1 MRLGLAYDDPFPI
14 GYAMTYDAAI
24 IGAGPA
30 GLTLAGALAR
40 EGLSVALIDPADA
53 GTLAAPPD
61 DGCEIALT
69 ALSREL
75 LTQWRQWP
83 LLAPDE
89 ITAMHEA
96 QVFDGDAQV
105 PMSVR
110 APAGAEALGWMVS
123 NRALRRIAYQAA
135 AQAPGID
142 WHLSRRARALE
153 NGPDGARVR
162 LDDGRM
168 LEARLVVAADSRFS
182 EARRMAGLPARH
194 RDFGRSM
201 LVCRMRL
208 ERPRPGIAWEC
219 LDYGQTLALLPLG
232 GDLASVVITL
242 PPAEIARL
250 QTLPAEAFARETA
263 ERYRG
268 RLGTMRLEGERH
280 VYPLVGVCPDR
291 LVAGRFACVGDAAI
305 GMHPITAHGY
315 NLGLRG
321 IGMLVRRIRSAIE
334 TGGDIAAP
342 ALLAG
347 YERELQAISR
357 PLYLATES
365 IVRVYTDDRA
375 PVRLLRRAGLRFG
388 GGFAPFRHA
397 LATTLSG
404 RELSPPLPLRVL
416 GRLLSARRPRL
427 QAP

>member
-1 MRLGLAYDDPFPI
+1 
-14 GYAMTYDAAI
+14 MTYDAAI

-40 EGLSVALIDPADA
+40 AGLSVALIDPADA
-53 GTLAAPPD
+53 GTLADPPD
-61 DGCEIALT
+61 DGREIALT

-75 LTQWRQWP
+75 LTHWRQWP

-96 QVFDGDAQV
+96 QVFDGDAPV

-110 APAGAEALGWMVS
+110 APDGADALGWMVS

-135 AQAPGID
+135 ADATGID
-142 WHLSRRARALE
+142 WHLGRRARGLE
-153 NGPDGARVR
+153 RGPDGARVR
-162 LDDGRM
+162 LDDGRT
-168 LEARLVVAADSRFS
+168 LDARLVVAADSRFS
-182 EARRMAGLPARH
+182 EARRMAGLSARH

-242 PPAEIARL
+242 PSAEIARL
-250 QTLPAEAFARETA
+250 QALSAEDFARETA

-268 RLGTMRLEGERH
+268 RLGAMRLEGGRH

-291 LVAGRFACVGDAAI
+291 LVADRFACVGDAAI

-321 IGMLVRRIRSAIE
+321 IGMLVPRIRAAAE

-342 ALLAG
+342 ALLAD
-347 YERELQAISR
+347 YEREFQAISR
-357 PLYLATES
+357 PLYLATQS
-365 IVRVYTDDRA
+365 IVRLYTDDRPPA
-375 PVRLLRRAGLRFG
+375 RLLRRAGLRFG
-388 GGFAPFRHA
+388 AGFAPFRQMLTHS
-397 LATTLSG
+397 LAG
-404 RELSPPLPLRVL
+404 REVAPPLPLRVI
-416 GRLLSARRPRL
+416 GRLLSVRRPGL
-427 QAP
+427 PTG